1 MFHMSWVNSWEWTS
15 LFHFLRNCQ
24 AVPKV
29 ALPTF
34 HEQTHVMLIHVMFQF
49 LHIFTSHPS
58 EREEVLLNFI
68 SLMSKDVEH
77 LFMCFHR

>member
-1 MFHMSWVNSWEWTS
+1 MFHMSWVNSREWNS

-24 AVPKV
+24 TVPRV
-29 ALPTF
+29 ALLTF
-34 HEQTHVMLIHVMFQF
+34 HEQILVMLILVMFQF

-58 EREEVLLNFI
+58 EHEEVLLIFI

-77 LFMCFHR
+77 LFMCFHW